1 MECGLKSQL
10 QTMTELKPFVL
21 SLWPLQPRTNPTS
34 ETTFLSCTCP
44 MPHAGNGEVCA
55 DVGVWFAFY
64 EEVRVEKDEVSGRR
78 RHLGVQLAHHVRQ
91 ETMFAWHY
99 HLQCTATVNQLLYLL
114 QMS

>member
-1 MECGLKSQL
+1 
-10 QTMTELKPFVL
+10 
-21 SLWPLQPRTNPTS
+21 
-34 ETTFLSCTCP
+34 

-64 EEVRVEKDEVSGRR
+64 EEVRVEKDEVSGGR

-99 HLQCTATVNQLLYLL
+99 HLQSTATVNQLLSSCLSVCLSIYLSKKSRL
-114 QMS
+114 RRPQQGRLTYSHDINILS